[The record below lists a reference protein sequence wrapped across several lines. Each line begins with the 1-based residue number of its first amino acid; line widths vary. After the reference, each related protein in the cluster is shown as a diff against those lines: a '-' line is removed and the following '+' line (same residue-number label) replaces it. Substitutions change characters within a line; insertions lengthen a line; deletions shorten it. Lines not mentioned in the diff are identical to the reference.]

1 MRVRMALSGRSPVAA
16 ARFSYMIDA
25 GGRRD
30 GAGHGRMRDDELEN
44 DLRPAR
50 AADLRRPAGQR
61 MALDLSEQLAFAKR
75 PVNDHADAAVPSQRK
90 DAIFDLAV
98 ENLPAADGDVDKAGL
113 DFQRTGLA
121 SHPL

>member
-61 MALDLSEQLAFAKR
+61 MALDLSEQR
-75 PVNDHADAAVPSQRK
+75 PQMLLPGEEIV
-90 DAIFDLAV
+90 DLQQI
-98 ENLPAADGDVDKAGL
+98 EPRREFITLPLVARA
-113 DFQRTGLA
+113 
-121 SHPL
+121 